1 MMIFNRWGELIF
13 KTNDPVNGWNGKSK
27 GEDVPIG
34 DYLYTI
40 KLKDL
45 NSKIIIKKGMLTLL
59 R

>member
-1 MMIFNRWGELIF
+1 LIF